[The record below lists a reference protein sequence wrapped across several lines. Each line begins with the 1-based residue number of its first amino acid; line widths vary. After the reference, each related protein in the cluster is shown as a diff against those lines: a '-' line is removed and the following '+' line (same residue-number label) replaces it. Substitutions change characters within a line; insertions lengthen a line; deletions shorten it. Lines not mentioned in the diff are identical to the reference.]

1 MPVFMDVHENLG
13 DVTDEDIKAAHQRD
27 LDVQGKHGV
36 QFLTYWFNS
45 PDGHAFCLVNAPS
58 REAAIAVHKESH
70 GLVPHKMI
78 EVSRPTVTQFM
89 GNWEQYVP
97 NEAHVDGPGSQI
109 DTGLRAIMFTDV
121 EGSTDISSRL
131 GDDRAREVLR
141 RHDEIVR
148 ESLAATGGREVKHT
162 GDGILASFTYVSRA
176 IESAVKIQ
184 RTFSAQSKE
193 FGAAAT
199 GLRVGIS
206 AGEPVAESNDIFGA
220 AVSMAARIC
229 AHASPGQ
236 VLVSSAVK
244 DLSIGKQFTFVD
256 RGPIALKG
264 FDEPIRLY
272 EIPTSEG

>member
-1 MPVFMDVHENLG
+1 MPVFMDVHDNLG
-13 DVTDEDIKAAHQRD
+13 DVTEEDIQSAHQRD
-27 LDVQGKHGV
+27 LAVQGKYGV

-58 REAAIAVHKESH
+58 KEAAIAVHKESH
-70 GLVPHKMI
+70 GLVPHKII
-78 EVSRPTVTQFM
+78 EVNRPTVTQFM
-89 GNWEQYVP
+89 GSWEMYVP
-97 NEAHVDGPGSQI
+97 NEARVDGPGSQI
-109 DTGLRAIMFTDV
+109 DTGLRAIMFTDL

-148 ESLAATGGREVKHT
+148 EALSATGGREVKHT

-184 RTFSAQSKE
+184 RTFSAQSPE

-244 DLSIGKQFTFVD
+244 DLSIGKQFTFMD

-272 EIPTSEG
+272 EVPVAEG